1 MKQKK
6 KQNVNNKFNF
16 DDEYIIGVSTTASP
30 SKPKSYKKK
39 VNKKSQKPKSKVKK
53 NDKILKN
60 SKKVQ
65 VKKADKRPKMHQK
78 RRLAWDKIVKIVVV
92 ICLFVGAG
100 AFLCLSPT
108 FNVTEIIVENNNL
121 IPADTIRSL
130 SRIELYKNMFKVDMS
145 DTAEYVQE
153 NPYIEGACVKRILP
167 NKIKIIVEERT
178 EKYLLEFAEG
188 KYAILDGQG
197 YVLGIAS
204 EPKELPIITGGKT
217 NIDELVQA
225 KGNKNRLCEKD
236 LRKLETVAN
245 IIQTAKNYE
254 VYSFITK
261 IDISDEDNIK
271 LILASEEKIVHL
283 GNCTD
288 LSTRILFMQE
298 IIKSQKGK
306 SGEMFINGD
315 LTEKRVFFRENV

>member
-6 KQNVNNKFNF
+6 KQNIDNKFNF

-30 SKPKSYKKK
+30 SKTKSYQKK
-39 VNKKSQKPKSKVKK
+39 VT
-53 NDKILKN
+53 KN
-60 SKKVQ
+60 SKSKA
-65 VKKADKRPKMHQK
+65 KKTDKTLRNSKKMQANKAASRPKMHEK
-78 RRLAWDKIVKIVVV
+78 RRLAWDRIVKIVLV

-108 FNVTEIIVENNNL
+108 FNVNEIIVENNNL

-130 SRIELYKNMFKVDMS
+130 SRIELYKNIFKIDMS
-145 DTAEYVQE
+145 DTAKYVQE
-153 NPYIEGACVKRILP
+153 NPYINSVKVKRVLP
-167 NKIKIIVEERT
+167 NKIKIIIEERT

-188 KYAILDGQG
+188 KYAFLDGQG
-197 YVLGIAS
+197 YILGVAS
-204 EPKELPIITGGKT
+204 ELKELPIITGAKT
-217 NIDELVQA
+217 NIDEILQNN
-225 KGNKNRLCEKD
+225 GNKNRLCEKD
-236 LRKLETVAN
+236 LNRLETVAN
-245 IIQTAKNYE
+245 IIQTAQNYE

-271 LILASEEKIVHL
+271 LILASEGKIVHL

-315 LTEKRVFFRENV
+315 LTEKKVFFRENV